1 MSYRKERLSHVIR
14 DVVSDSIVNR
24 LNDPRIS
31 RFTSVTRVEISPD
44 MKSAHVYVSIMGTDT
59 EAKTSM
65 KGLDSARGL
74 IQSRLAK
81 QLSIRQCPIVK
92 FHLDLGIKRA
102 IDTFRQLD
110 QAASPRPEDEVSDED
125 GASGDFTEDEVEED
139 TEE

>member
-1 MSYRKERLSHVIR
+1 M
-14 DVVSDSIVNR
+14 SDSIVNR

-44 MKSAHVYVSIMGTDT
+44 MKSAHVYVSVMGTDT

-102 IDTFRQLD
+102 IDTFKQLD
-110 QAASPRPEDEVSDED
+110 QAASPEPEDEMSDEYE
-125 GASGDFTEDEVEED
+125 ASEDFTEDE